1 MPLSALKKNCLLF
14 LLIGVPGNLLGSTWS
29 ADRGY
34 VTVGTSILTGQS
46 PSGDIA
52 FGLAKWGSVGWRNQV
67 GLELTLD
74 KPTALNLK
82 SAGNLGPLSA
92 AVIIGYQES
101 LFIEPEL
108 GFMFKKMVPIELTL
122 GYRFF
127 QAEALE
133 NRLQFGAAAFFF
145 W

>member
-1 MPLSALKKNCLLF
+1 MLRLTTKKAWPLLF
-14 LLIGVPGNLLGSTWS
+14 LFCIPDSLFGSTWS
-29 ADRGY
+29 ANHGY
-34 VTVGTSILTGQS
+34 ITAGTSILTGQS
-46 PSGDIA
+46 LSGDIA
-52 FGLAKWGSVGWRNQV
+52 LGLAKWGPVGWRNQL

-82 SAGNLGPLSA
+82 SAGNLGPLNA

-108 GFMFKKMVPIELTL
+108 GFMFKKMVPIELTF
-122 GYRFF
+122 GYRLF
-127 QAEALE
+127 QAEELE
-133 NRLQFGAAAFFF
+133 NRLQFGVAAFFF

>member
-14 LLIGVPGNLLGSTWS
+14 LLLGVPGSLLGSTWS
-29 ADRGY
+29 TNRGY

-52 FGLAKWGSVGWRNQV
+52 LGLAKWGSVGWRNQV

-74 KPTALNLK
+74 KPTAINFK
-82 SAGNLGPLSA
+82 SAGNLGPLCA
-92 AVIIGYQES
+92 AMIIGYQES
-101 LFIEPEL
+101 FFIEPEL
-108 GFMFKKMVPIELTL
+108 GFMFKKMVPIELTF
-122 GYRFF
+122 GYRLF
-127 QAEALE
+127 QAENLE
-133 NRLQFGAAAFFF
+133 NRLQFGAAAYFF

>member
-14 LLIGVPGNLLGSTWS
+14 LLLGAPGSLLGSTWS
-29 ADRGY
+29 ASRGY
-34 VTVGTSILTGQS
+34 VTAGTSILIGQS
-46 PSGDIA
+46 PSGDLA
-52 FGLAKWGSVGWRNQV
+52 LGLAKWGSVGWRNQV
-67 GLELTLD
+67 GLELNLD

-92 AVIIGYQES
+92 AMIIGYQES
-101 LFIEPEL
+101 VFIEPEL
-108 GFMFKKMVPIELTL
+108 GFMFKKIVPIELTF
-122 GYRFF
+122 GYRLF

-133 NRLQFGAAAFFF
+133 DRLQFAAAAFFL